1 MKIQFPFVVLVHR
14 AHCQKMCKMSS
25 MVWDKCENPMSVS
38 VMATIASSNL
48 FCIIIYYCPLLFFS
62 VFVFVPFL
70 FFFSCFWYGTRRY
83 EIWHLW
89 LMSYLLD
96 GTAGQKRDLWT
107 LSEDFPAYFLPMSWS
122 FISSFNYLKASQ
134 YFIDSCI
141 NYLKFISIS
150 CHKIK
155 LQDVARIQKK
165 IKSPWVLLK

>member
-1 MKIQFPFVVLVHR
+1 MWNISLINFYIDYMLEGQFRYIGSNKIY
-14 AHCQKMCKMSS
+14 KSS
-25 MVWDKCENPMSVS
+25 FH
-38 VMATIASSNL
+38 L
-48 FCIIIYYCPLLFFS
+48 FIFS
-62 VFVFVPFL
+62 FL